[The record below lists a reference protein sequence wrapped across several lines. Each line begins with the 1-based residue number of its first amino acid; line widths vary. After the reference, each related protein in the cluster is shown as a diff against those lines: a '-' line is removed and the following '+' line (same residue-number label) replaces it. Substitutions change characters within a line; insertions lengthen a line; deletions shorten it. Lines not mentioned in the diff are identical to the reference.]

1 MSETIIAKLNTPDRP
16 ASIALVTAIEDSIDK
31 IARDKMTPIEVLGVL
46 DFVAKQF
53 YEESLSGA

>member
-1 MSETIIAKLNTPDRP
+1 MSKTTIAKLNTPDRP
-16 ASIALVTAIEDSIDK
+16 ASIALITAIEDCIDE

-46 DFVAKQF
+46 DLVAKQF